1 MTPAEQQ
8 INQCDGCN
16 QQLLLR
22 NGIHYD
28 ESDHPFM
35 ACTSD
40 RYAAPDAATPDIW
53 EFEGDWYISG
63 GWCVNT
69 KEFALKH
76 LEIVAERNAAQ
87 ARVAE
92 LEVAVK
98 TLGRQLE
105 LRASGH
111 DPLTVLLRSK
121 FEQSESALNALQALI
136 DGAKGE
142 LPLLDELADSAPWGG
157 DIISYQKYVH
167 ATASKALES
176 AARAIAKE
184 RQRAEAAEH
193 DITRLHDSLTAEV
206 NARLEAERQI
216 AAEREKVRRM
226 ETALEREC
234 KDGDAISYAVGVA
247 RTEGGSLQVQKIL
260 NAISKHQ
267 GRAWLIERNAKHGVT
282 PARWFEERRCFAR
295 GDQDLW
301 VYDAHRAVRFDTKE
315 QAEREI
321 QRLFGHEWDKEL
333 YPVFPEA
340 TEHVFIDAA
349 RKEKP

>member
-1 MTPAEQQ
+1 MTPDIAPLTAGIEYEPCFECHLGNGFHEEWCSKRAEQPD
-8 INQCDGCN
+8 I
-16 QQLLLR
+16 
-22 NGIHYD
+22 
-28 ESDHPFM
+28 
-35 ACTSD
+35 
-40 RYAAPDAATPDIW
+40 APDAPTPSKMDS
-53 EFEGDWYISG
+53 FHA
-63 GWCVNT
+63 
-69 KEFALKH
+69 ALKPATD
-76 LEIVAERNAAQ
+76 AEGSPVTQSMWDSTVRQCTAAIEH
-87 ARVAE
+87 A
-92 LEVAVK
+92 
-98 TLGRQLE
+98 
-105 LRASGH
+105 
-111 DPLTVLLRSK
+111 
-121 FEQSESALNALQALI
+121 NALQALI

-142 LPLLDELADSAPWGG
+142 LPEYPVIYDIDYPAHIDDETCDYI
-157 DIISYQKYVH
+157 DREDYD
-167 ATASKALES
+167 ALRES
-176 AARAIAKE
+176 AALAIAKE
-184 RQRAEAAEH
+184 RQRTEAAEEQQC
-193 DITRLHDSLTAEV
+193 IREALYKEQFERAESL
-206 NARLEAERQI
+206 ERQL

-333 YPVFPEA
+333 YPVLPEA